1 MTVTIQNHV
10 YPQPCEP
17 ETISAAE
24 LVDAAEQFQA
34 CVADTSFAATA
45 NRRGKV
51 RRVIEGLLDNGVRP
65 AAIPAWL
72 LVIMAL
78 VELMPEIIDI
88 IQRIIDAINA
98 GQSPA
103 EVLAENRG

>member
-10 YPQPCEP
+10 YPQPCEA
-17 ETISAAE
+17 ETISAAD
-24 LVDAAEQFQA
+24 LVDAAEQLQA
-34 CVADTSFAATA
+34 CVADTSFTATA

-65 AAIPAWL
+65 TAIPAWL

-88 IQRIIDAINA
+88 IQRIIDAING

-103 EVLAENRG
+103 EVLAESQG